1 MNEKIA
7 DKFTI
12 YSDKIKDN
20 SAEQD
25 NERIDKFENN
35 LKSLNA
41 IMNGYNTYLSPPQQI
56 NME

>member
-41 IMNGYNTYLSPPQQI
+41 IMNGYNTYLSPPQ
-56 NME
+56 